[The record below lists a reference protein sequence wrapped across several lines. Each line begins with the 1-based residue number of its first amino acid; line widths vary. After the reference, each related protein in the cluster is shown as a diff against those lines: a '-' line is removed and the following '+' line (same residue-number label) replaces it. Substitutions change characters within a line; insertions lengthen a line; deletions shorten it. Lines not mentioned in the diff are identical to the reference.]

1 MINMGELD
9 IRTKY
14 MGLKL
19 NSPIVV
25 SSCTLSEDVD
35 NIRRMED
42 NGAGAVVL
50 FSLFEEQIRGE
61 NVVPSEEEDNI
72 LDTSNEVAG
81 YFPSLDEYHVG
92 AESYLELIREA
103 KEKVDL
109 PIIASLNGV
118 TDAGWMNYARLMEE
132 AGADALEVN
141 VFYIPADISL
151 DGRAVEE
158 KYLNIVRRLK
168 QTVDI
173 PIAIKL
179 NPYFSAM
186 GNMASQLVDAGAD
199 GLAMFNR
206 FYQPDYDVH
215 QLKVVSNLQYSS
227 PAEIR
232 LPLMWISALYGR
244 LDVSFAAT
252 SGVRDSEEVIK
263 YLLAGANV
271 VMTAS
276 SLYKYGIGHLKSL
289 NRGLKK
295 WMEFMQLGYLDKFRG
310 IMSQQNIED
319 PTAYERANYIKVLD
333 NVK

>member
-1 MINMGELD
+1 MINLGELD
-9 IRTKY
+9 IRTEY

-50 FSLFEEQIRGE
+50 FSLFEEQIRGD
-61 NVVPSEEEDNI
+61 NAVPTDVAN
-72 LDTSNEVAG
+72 TSKEVAG

-103 KEKVDL
+103 KESVDL

-118 TDAGWMNYARLMEE
+118 TDDGWINYARLMEE
-132 AGADALEVN
+132 AGADALEIN
-141 VFYIPADISL
+141 VFFIPADISL

-186 GNMASQLVDAGAD
+186 GNMAGQLADAGAD
-199 GLAMFNR
+199 GLVMFNR
-206 FYQPDYDVH
+206 FYQPDFDVH

-232 LPLMWISALYGR
+232 LPLLWISALYGR
-244 LDVSFAAT
+244 VGISFAAT
-252 SGVRDSEEVIK
+252 SGVQDSEEVIK

-310 IMSQQNIED
+310 IMSQRNIED